1 MKRILFLSFIILCHF
16 SYSQVFDVETIL
28 QSGSNDSR
36 INLVILSD
44 GYQSTELNQFIT
56 DATNFSKALF
66 EETPYKEYKNYFNV
80 HAIKVPSIE
89 SGANH
94 PGTATDV
101 SEPTHPV
108 LTVDNFF
115 ESAFDAYGIHRLLV
129 SNNSKVNNVL
139 ATNFPTY
146 DLALVLVNSP
156 FYGGSGG
163 TIAVSSTH
171 AKTNEI
177 AIHELG
183 HSFVGLIDEYYAGD
197 GFANEGIN
205 MTQETN
211 PTNVKWTN
219 WMNQNGIDIYKHC
232 CNGNSANWHRPHQ
245 NCKMRFLGSPFCS
258 VCTEGT
264 IERIHSLV
272 TPIDSFSPQ
281 NTGTIDL
288 STPITFTIN
297 TIAPIPNTLSVE
309 WTLNGTV
316 TEINNFSILISQ
328 SDLITGN
335 NQLQA
340 TIEDTS
346 NLLRVN
352 NHENIHFTTI
362 LWNFNSSTLSI
373 DEISMESLKIK
384 LFPNPTLDV
393 IYFDVIKEINEDY
406 DVMISDISGKQLINK
421 SINYLEKSPQVQLD
435 LLPSG
440 IYFIN
445 FKFQNGL
452 NISKKIIKYNYC

>member
-1 MKRILFLSFIILCHF
+1 MKRILFLSFITLCHF

-44 GYQSTELNQFIT
+44 GYQNTELNQFIT
-56 DATNFSKALF
+56 DATNFSNVLF
-66 EETPYKEYKNYFNV
+66 AETPYKEYKNYFNV
-80 HAIKVPSIE
+80 HAIKVPSNE
-89 SGANH
+89 SGASH

-101 SEPTHPV
+101 SEPAHPV
-108 LTVDNFF
+108 LSVDNYF
-115 ESAFDAYGIHRLLV
+115 ESTFDAFGIHRLLV
-129 SNNSKVNNVL
+129 SNNSIASTVL
-139 ATNFPTY
+139 ANNFPIY
-146 DLALVLVNSP
+146 DIVLILVNSP
-156 FYGGSGG
+156 HYGGSGG
-163 TIAVSSTH
+163 PIAVSSLH
-171 AKTNEI
+171 PDANEI

-211 PTNVKWTN
+211 PSNVKWTN
-219 WMNQNGIDIYKHC
+219 WINQNGTGIYQHC
-232 CNGNSANWHRPHQ
+232 CGGNSASWYRPHQ
-245 NCKMRFLGSPFCS
+245 NCKMRFLGNSFCS

-264 IERIHSLV
+264 IEKIHSLSA
-272 TPIDSFSPQ
+272 PIDSYLPQ

-288 STPITFTIN
+288 STPITFNIN
-297 TIAPIPNTLSVE
+297 VIAPFPNTLFIE
-309 WTLNGTV
+309 WTLNGAI
-316 TEINNFSILISQ
+316 INNDDFSVLISM
-328 SDLITGN
+328 SDLMTGN

-340 TIEDTS
+340 TIIDTTS
-346 NLLRVN
+346 LLKVD
-352 NHENIHFTTI
+352 NHETIHFATI
-362 LWNFNSSTLSI
+362 LWNINSSTLSI
-373 DEISMESLKIK
+373 DEVLTENLKIK

-393 IYFDVIKEINEDY
+393 IYFDIIKEINEDY
-406 DVMISDISGKQLINK
+406 DVMISDVSGKQLINK
-421 SINYLEKSPQVQLD
+421 SINYLDKNPQVQLG

-452 NISKKIIKYNYC
+452 NISKKIIKR